1 MITSTKSSASSINGV
16 CGVNAAAV
24 LTSTSPSPSSSGS
37 ELSPRNGGVGKPV
50 RRRSRA
56 SKKTPTTHL
65 NADAASFRAVVQ
77 QFTGCHTAA
86 TFSGAHKG
94 PINLNFGVQEDDD
107 VVFDAVFEMR
117 YGGNESGFRGDRC
130 RKERSLPP
138 LMASVVVNAFAAC
151 YWTSTSLA
159 LASLPGSELKPK
171 NGRRRKPVRRRFPEP
186 RRKLRPL
193 ILTPTRRRL
202 PEAVA
207 SFATVHRLPHCG
219 HVLGRIRAPS

>member
-1 MITSTKSSASSINGV
+1 MMITSTKSSASSINGV
-16 CGVNAAAV
+16 NAAAV
-24 LTSTSPSPSSSGS
+24 LSSTSPSSSGS

-107 VVFDAVFEMR
+107 VFDAVSEMR
-117 YGGNESGFRGDRC
+117 YGGYDSGFRGDRC
-130 RKERSLPP
+130 RKERRW
-138 LMASVVVNAFAAC
+138 VKKVEEEEEGERNNEVEDRRG
-151 YWTSTSLA
+151 
-159 LASLPGSELKPK
+159 LASSTVSSDAALTLDDLDLDNIPFHDFIEDFSLMSEDWNHSSL
-171 NGRRRKPVRRRFPEP
+171 F
-186 RRKLRPL
+186 
-193 ILTPTRRRL
+193 
-202 PEAVA
+202 
-207 SFATVHRLPHCG
+207 
-219 HVLGRIRAPS
+219 

>member
-1 MITSTKSSASSINGV
+1 MMITSTKSSTSSINGV

-24 LTSTSPSPSSSGS
+24 LISTSPSSSGS
-37 ELSPRNGGVGKPV
+37 ELSPRNGGVRKPV

-130 RKERSLPP
+130 RKERSSDAALTLDDLDLDNIPFHDFIEDFS
-138 LMASVVVNAFAAC
+138 LMSEDWND
-151 YWTSTSLA
+151 SSL
-159 LASLPGSELKPK
+159 
-171 NGRRRKPVRRRFPEP
+171 F
-186 RRKLRPL
+186 
-193 ILTPTRRRL
+193 
-202 PEAVA
+202 
-207 SFATVHRLPHCG
+207 
-219 HVLGRIRAPS
+219 